1 MKKVIKVDAVLTV
14 LLLLIGSLFKTN
26 HWPGA
31 NILLTVG
38 GITGVLLFVML
49 LYSFRKKQLSG
60 IEIASIWVASVTLM
74 FTFLAF
80 TFKVLHLAGAG
91 TIVWI
96 ADIGIT
102 LSVLIILIDM
112 LMENE
117 PVKLR
122 LKAIA
127 LFFVLNLLM
136 LILLLAH

>member
-14 LLLLIGSLFKTN
+14 LLLLSGSLFKTN

-31 NILLTVG
+31 NILLMVG

-49 LYSFRKKQLSG
+49 LYSIPKKQLLG

-80 TFKVLHLAGAG
+80 SFKVQHLAGAG
-91 TIVWI
+91 TIIWI
-96 ADIGIT
+96 ADIGIF
-102 LSVLIILIDM
+102 LSVLIILTDM

-127 LFFVLNLLM
+127 LFFALNFLL
-136 LILLLAH
+136 LILLIAH

>member
-49 LYSFRKKQLSG
+49 LYSFRKKQLSS

-96 ADIGIT
+96 ADIGII